1 MKIYFFLIFIL
12 GHSSLFAGQSSES
25 FVVTANDNH
34 FKVVGPIGWKK
45 DTSMTLQNKTLVT
58 LYAEIRAGESNRK
71 VKSFSVKPGAYISVD
86 LELRKGETATLV
98 PLSPSFQEV
107 ILQFGRRPYEIPPQR

>member
-1 MKIYFFLIFIL
+1 MKFCFFLILIL
-12 GHSSLFAGQSSES
+12 GHFELFASQSSES
-25 FVVTANDNH
+25 FVVTANDDH
-34 FKVVGPIGWKK
+34 FKVVGPVGWKK

-58 LYAEIRAGESNRK
+58 LYGEVRAGENNRK
-71 VKSFSVKPGAYISVD
+71 IKSFSVKPGAYISVD
-86 LELRKGETATLV
+86 LELQKGETATLV